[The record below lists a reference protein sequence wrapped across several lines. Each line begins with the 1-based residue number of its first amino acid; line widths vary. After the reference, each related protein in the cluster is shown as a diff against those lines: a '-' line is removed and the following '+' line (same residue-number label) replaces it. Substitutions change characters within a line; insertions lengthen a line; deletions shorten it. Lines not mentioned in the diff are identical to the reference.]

1 MGLECLSV
9 RLSASASHMRDSAGL
24 KKILMSTY
32 SAGAAC
38 CDIKEEFRR
47 NQKYLTGIRIDTGK
61 EEENANRRYVTNFIN
76 FSRLFFGDKDD
87 IVAGK
92 AKIKR
97 AVLSFVGRD
106 RTWADYFRN
115 LHPSDP
121 LEPVCQHTGNGCDR
135 RDRNLCTL
143 VSVLSEYTAF
153 CTE

>member
-9 RLSASASHMRDSAGL
+9 RLSASVSHMRDFAGL

-32 SAGAAC
+32 SAGEAYC
-38 CDIKEEFRR
+38 GTKEEFRR

-61 EEENANRRYVTNFIN
+61 EEENANRRYVTNFID

-92 AKIKR
+92 AQIKR
-97 AVLSFVGRD
+97 AVLSFVGSD
-106 RTWADYFRN
+106 CTWTDHFRN
-115 LHPSDP
+115 LHPADP

-135 RDRNLCTL
+135 RNRNLCTL

-153 CTE
+153 CSE

>member
-1 MGLECLSV
+1 MQTGDML
-9 RLSASASHMRDSAGL
+9 R
-24 KKILMSTY
+24 ILLIFL
-32 SAGAAC
+32 GC
-38 CDIKEEFRR
+38 
-47 NQKYLTGIRIDTGK
+47 
-61 EEENANRRYVTNFIN
+61 
-76 FSRLFFGDKDD
+76 FFGNKDD

-92 AKIKR
+92 AQIKR
-97 AVLSFVGRD
+97 AVLSFVGSD